1 MLACNWDKELIKG
14 AKGTKAKS
22 VFGGMPNAVIPGG
35 RASIHISDVNQE
47 YVEEY
52 VKECHSVG
60 LEFNYLI
67 NGSCMD
73 NLEYTKKGYHD
84 IIKHLEWLESIEVD
98 AVTITL
104 PFIAEIVVK
113 HFPRFKVEV
122 SSYQKIDNVTRA
134 KRFEDM
140 GVHCMMLSEHAN
152 RDFKLLKQIRKSV
165 DCEIVLLG
173 NLGCIYGCASL
184 FSHAN
189 FQAHGCQANHC
200 TEGFAADGYIL
211 DCTTKRL
218 MNPVE
223 LIRSRW
229 IRPNDVHHYEEIGID
244 TIKIIER
251 RCSTQALL
259 ERLDHYSRQ
268 EYTGNLV
275 DILGQMPN
283 KKSYLPANAL
293 YLMNE
298 KHANIIQLL
307 KALSA
312 MENVPLSDV
321 ILVDNEKI
329 PEDFLDFFKK
339 VDCRALSCD
348 DCRYCYRISDQ
359 AVSLNSELLEK
370 TRDKFK
376 KIKNSFIMG
385 DIFS

>member
-1 MLACNWDKELIKG
+1 
-14 AKGTKAKS
+14 
-22 VFGGMPNAVIPGG
+22 
-35 RASIHISDVNQE
+35 
-47 YVEEY
+47 
-52 VKECHSVG
+52 
-60 LEFNYLI
+60 
-67 NGSCMD
+67 
-73 NLEYTKKGYHD
+73 
-84 IIKHLEWLESIEVD
+84 
-98 AVTITL
+98 
-104 PFIAEIVVK
+104 
-113 HFPRFKVEV
+113 
-122 SSYQKIDNVTRA
+122 
-134 KRFEDM
+134 
-140 GVHCMMLSEHAN
+140 
-152 RDFKLLKQIRKSV
+152 
-165 DCEIVLLG
+165 
-173 NLGCIYGCASL
+173 
-184 FSHAN
+184 
-189 FQAHGCQANHC
+189 
-200 TEGFAADGYIL
+200 
-211 DCTTKRL
+211 
-218 MNPVE
+218 
-223 LIRSRW
+223 
-229 IRPNDVHHYEEIGID
+229 D